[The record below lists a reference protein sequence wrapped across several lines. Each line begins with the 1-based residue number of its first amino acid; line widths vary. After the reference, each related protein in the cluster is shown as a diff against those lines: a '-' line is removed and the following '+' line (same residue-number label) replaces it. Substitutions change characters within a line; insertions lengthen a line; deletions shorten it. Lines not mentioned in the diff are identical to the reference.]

1 MFTLR
6 TVNAVDGFSDIKN
19 TSSKT
24 WARKI
29 FLAILALALLAVSG
43 IIVNNIRFD
52 EKSYFQNI
60 LNAIE
65 STCYIEESDA
75 AVAATGEFYSNFY
88 YKNHCINEKIG
99 AAINKVDP
107 KIAAQMTF
115 AAYQDPSFPLVT
127 NSCHSIVHLFGRSA
141 ADNNVEVDIFD
152 KNLELCSSGFLHGYY
167 EKHMEELSNAAFAER
182 GFTDCAVSAQY
193 NGGMQDCAHT
203 YGHFV
208 YSRNNS
214 ELVKAPSYAELCLAL
229 PKEAVSTCL
238 NGFFMEMF
246 SDRVYGKVVMTK
258 PADSSISNLLQ
269 DCLNY
274 DFFEIKES
282 CVLMSWYAVYNFF
295 EAYREEGKSAKETA
309 FQKCVDIEQDL
320 VHACG
325 MMLGFMSFS
334 LAEGSRETIIKDCE
348 FVSTISEEAADGC
361 FLWGARTLWRQTYD
375 DSDFNLICGRVS
387 PSRQDSC
394 DEMWIFLTETNLIN
408 YSESN
413 T

>member
-1 MFTLR
+1 MNEFLDTNS
-6 TVNAVDGFSDIKN
+6 TGAKSWIK
-19 TSSKT
+19 K
-24 WARKI
+24 
-29 FLAILALALLAVSG
+29 FLLALLVLSLLIVST
-43 IIVNNIRFD
+43 IIVSNVRFD
-52 EKSYFQNI
+52 EKIYFQNI
-60 LNAIE
+60 LNSIE
-65 STCYIEESDA
+65 STCYIEESDEI
-75 AVAATGEFYSNFY
+75 VAETGEFYSNFY
-88 YKNHCINEKIG
+88 YKNHCINEKI
-99 AAINKVDP
+99 ATAIDKVDP
-107 KIAAQMTF
+107 KSAAQMVF
-115 AAYQDPSFPLVT
+115 AVYQDPEFPLVT
-127 NSCHSIVHLFGRSA
+127 NSCHSIVHTFGRHA
-141 ADNNVEVDIFD
+141 ADINTGVDIFD
-152 KNLELCSSGFLHGYY
+152 KNLELCSSGFLNGYY
-167 EKHMEELSNAAFAER
+167 EKHMEELNNADFAEK
-182 GFTDCAVSAQY
+182 GFTDCAISAQY
-193 NGGMQDCAHT
+193 KGGMQDCAHT

-214 ELVKAPSYAELCLAL
+214 ELVKAPSYAELCLDI

-258 PADSSISNLLQ
+258 PVNSSINNLLQ

-295 EAYREEGKSAKETA
+295 EAYKEDGKSAKETA
-309 FQKCVDIEQDL
+309 FHKCVDIDKDL
-320 VHACG
+320 THACG

-348 FVSTISEEAADGC
+348 FVRTISEEAADGC
-361 FLWGARTLWRQTYD
+361 FLWSARTLWRQTYD

-387 PSRQDSC
+387 PARQSSC

-408 YSESN
+408 YSKSN